1 MCFYVKEEMN
11 EENIIESVDKALDP
25 TKFDLFAYLDGQ
37 PVYTDGVTIYV
48 DVKKSKELQ
57 KLVESRREELNARRE
72 RERLGKAESLGLDES
87 DEDTEYDDQI
97 NALVNDLEKSAIRF
111 NTRTVAPALIR
122 AIDKRY
128 VAKRKGVT
136 DEEALEKLETDRIA
150 TLFSKAI
157 VSITVGDGTVDDT
170 PWDKDRFLG
179 LEERL
184 YPEQASKLV
193 SHLYEMVYTGEAFD
207 KALSVDF

>member
-1 MCFYVKEEMN
+1 MN

-48 DVKKSKELQ
+48 DVKKCKELQ
-57 KLVESRREELNARRE
+57 KLVESRREELALRRE
-72 RERLGKAESLGLDES
+72 RERLGKSEALGLGES
-87 DEDTEYDDQI
+87 DEDTEYDDAI
-97 NALVNDLEKSAIRF
+97 NALVDDLERSAIRF

-122 AIDKRY
+122 AIDKNH

-136 DEEALEKLETDRIA
+136 DEETLESLETDRLA

-184 YPEQASKLV
+184 YPEQGSKLV
-193 SHLYEMVYTGEAFD
+193 SHLYDMVYTGKAFD
-207 KALSVDF
+207 EALSVDF